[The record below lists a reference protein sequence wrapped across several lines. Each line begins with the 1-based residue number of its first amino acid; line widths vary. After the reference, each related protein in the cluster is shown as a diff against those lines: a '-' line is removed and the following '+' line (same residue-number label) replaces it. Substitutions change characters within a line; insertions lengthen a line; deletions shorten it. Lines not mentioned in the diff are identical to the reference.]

1 MWNEYVT
8 NNYFLKKLYNKIPPL
23 ENIIIRDISIRNI
36 FGSANDLEIEFEMP
50 NFVDNVPEKWKK
62 FNYNSIYI
70 ELDFYD
76 IMDIFMETKQN
87 VNYSS
92 LKINKIDGISLDK
105 SLYRTRNDFSFVV
118 PTYEEQ
124 VKEMF
129 EWINDHKELYPQYC

>member
-87 VNYSS
+87 FNYSS
-92 LKINKIDGISLDK
+92 LKINKIDGI
-105 SLYRTRNDFSFVV
+105 Y
-118 PTYEEQ
+118 Q
-124 VKEMF
+124 V
-129 EWINDHKELYPQYC
+129 ELNGKLCLHFKTEIEGYIQYIKGMKK

>member
-50 NFVDNVPEKWKK
+50 NFVDNVPEKWKN

-70 ELDFYD
+70 ELDF
-76 IMDIFMETKQN
+76 MTLWIFYGNETE
-87 VNYSS
+87 
-92 LKINKIDGISLDK
+92 
-105 SLYRTRNDFSFVV
+105 F
-118 PTYEEQ
+118 
-124 VKEMF
+124 
-129 EWINDHKELYPQYC
+129 

>member
-62 FNYNSIYI
+62 LNYNGIYI

-76 IMDIFMETKQN
+76 IMDISIETKQN
-87 VNYSS
+87 FNYSS
-92 LKINKIDGISLDK
+92 IEINKIEDI
-105 SLYRTRNDFSFVV
+105 Y
-118 PTYEEQ
+118 Q
-124 VKEMF
+124 V
-129 EWINDHKELYPQYC
+129 ELKGKLCLHFKTEIEGYIQYIKGMKK